1 VKQARPAEPWLSL
14 LTGPDRDFIA
24 AVRGELIP
32 DPGLLT
38 MRSLHALPDLD
49 RERYAMRRTKWH
61 RHLPIIRLS
70 SRDQI
75 YEQFEVDR
83 REDEWSRGD
92 YAEGHPVSV
101 LDGPPG
107 VGKSTLLRAEMASSL
122 ALAAR
127 SRWLDEDDE
136 VAPPSTSY
144 RHLPTYQPVIRFRH
158 TSASTVPT
166 IVAGLLGKLGR
177 PVGPRPHESLA
188 LALKECRTSLIVFD
202 EVQRVNFDRKTG
214 QHVHGLLR
222 ELSEGHSR
230 LILAGNDARWMLERP
245 KMFGATFG
253 TDASADRW
261 IVLRVNPLGYD
272 DEVQQVE
279 WRQFLA
285 AIEQRVRLCALPERG
300 WLSDGLSDYLY
311 ALSEGR
317 FNTLLGVLKRSFVRA
332 IANGSERVDR
342 ALLERARVEWTREQ
356 NRLSRTAELDDD

>member
-1 VKQARPAEPWLSL
+1 MNQKLVAEPWLGL
-14 LTGPDRDFIA
+14 LTDADRDFIA

-38 MRSLHALPDLD
+38 MRSLRTLPDLD

-70 SRDQI
+70 SRNDI

-83 REDEWSRGD
+83 REDEWSRGE
-92 YAEGHPVSV
+92 YSEGHPVSV

-127 SRWLDEDDE
+127 SRWLEGDEPD
-136 VAPPSTSY
+136 APTSTY
-144 RHLPTYQPVIRFRH
+144 RHLPTYRPVIRFRH

-188 LALKECRTSLIVFD
+188 LALQECRTSLIVFD

-222 ELSEGHSR
+222 ELSEAHSR

-261 IVLRVNPLGYD
+261 IVLRVNPLEYIEPAEKD
-272 DEVQQVE
+272 E

-285 AIEQRVRLCALPERG
+285 AIEQRVRLCDLPEQG
-300 WLSDGLSDYLY
+300 WLCEDLADYLY
-311 ALSEGR
+311 VLSEGR

-332 IANGSERVDR
+332 IQDGSERVTR
-342 ALLERARVEWTREQ
+342 PLLERARVEWTREQ
-356 NRLSRTAELDDD
+356 NRRSRTAELDDD